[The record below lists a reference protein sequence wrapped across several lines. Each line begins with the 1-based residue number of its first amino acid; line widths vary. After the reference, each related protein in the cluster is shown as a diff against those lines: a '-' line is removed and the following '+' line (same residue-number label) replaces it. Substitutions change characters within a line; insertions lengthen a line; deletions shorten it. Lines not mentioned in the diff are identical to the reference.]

1 MDGNGVSTTLAIDF
15 PFHSVEDLIVIET
28 IIATGA
34 ETTKV
39 LNTDYTVGGAQ
50 DDAGHFP
57 DGGEITFTTPP
68 ASSVRVVAYRD
79 PPMSQGVVLQET
91 GKIPVKAAIESPLDK
106 LTMIDQRLSE
116 RIDRALR
123 LSDGDSLEM
132 GRLPVKG
139 VRASRYLGFDG
150 DGNPTMMQT
159 PTGVVTSLAQLTES
173 LKAALPAAGAAGS
186 LRKVTDDARG
196 VWMDTGTRWAPLNG
210 GVINALE
217 FVSGDGTDES
227 AGLQALLDTG
237 KDIFFG
243 PPPVAY
249 GVGSGLILSTSYQRL
264 YGVGPRSVFKCLAA
278 DFNLFTPS
286 ADLVGI
292 EIDGIRA
299 YGFAT
304 TDATQQYFLYTTT
317 SSTVQR
323 SKFCRLWIT
332 GPNASTGFNNGLLF
346 DTDSDANLIEHC
358 LFERLIGTSPGHGYG
373 VLLSNAGHNIVAYN
387 RFLGAVGQGRHAVYI
402 SSGASNTLVV
412 GNFVSNYQNIPLVIY
427 ALSSQATCVFNRI
440 ESNLI
445 EGGTVASD
453 DQGAIHAEG
462 NVQDNTISNNLI
474 TGWGRY
480 GILITDGA
488 QGGLCARNRVLG
500 NLVHEVGYSGI
511 YLLGTKNTLVQ
522 GNQVYD
528 ASQGSAGTYSGIN
541 VSSSGAFGT
550 EENVGST
557 VVGNKSFGAT
567 QRAGLGIDSGA
578 PVPSGF
584 VIHGNDLGAGVVT
597 TYSYK
602 GAAYLGDTVARASVA
617 VAAHV
622 AVQAAGHL
630 RTTLVITGTDATN
643 MTIDDPTDARTDKE
657 LLITIQNNSGG
668 ALGTCTFASGY
679 KTTGSWTQPANAKSR
694 SILFVYNGS
703 VWIEHFRS
711 AADVNI

>member
-1 MDGNGVSTTLAIDF
+1 MDGNGVATTLAIDF

-68 ASSVRVVAYRD
+68 ASTVRMVVYRD
-79 PPMSQGVVLQET
+79 PPMLQGVVLQET

-227 AGLQALLDTG
+227 AGLQDLLDTG

-249 GVGSGLILSTSYQRL
+249 GVGAGLTLSTSYQRL
-264 YGVGPRSVFKCLAA
+264 YGVGPRSVFTCLAA
-278 DFNLFTPS
+278 NFNLFTPS

-299 YGFAT
+299 QGFAT
-304 TDATQQYFLYTTT
+304 TDATQQYFLYTTPT
-317 SSTVQR
+317 FQIQR
-323 SKFCRLWIT
+323 STFRRLWIT
-332 GPNASTGFNNGLLF
+332 GPDASTGFNNGMLF
-346 DTDSDANLIEHC
+346 DTDSDENLIEHC
-358 LFERLIGTSPGHGYG
+358 LFERLIGTSSGHGYG
-373 VLLSNAGHNIVAYN
+373 AQFGPADRNIVAHN
-387 RFLGAVGQGRHAVYI
+387 RFLGATGQGRHAVYVGT
-402 SSGASNTLVV
+402 GASRTLVV
-412 GNFVSNYQNIPLVIY
+412 GNYISNYQNIPLLIY
-427 ALSSQATCVFNRI
+427 ATAAQAACVFNRI
-440 ESNLI
+440 ESNII
-445 EGGTVASD
+445 EDGTVSANE
-453 DQGAIHAEG
+453 QGAIHVDG
-462 NVQDNTISNNLI
+462 NVQDNTVVNNII
-474 TGWGRY
+474 TGWGRH
-480 GILITDGA
+480 GILITDGG
-488 QGGLCARNRVLG
+488 QGGLCARNRVIG

-511 YLLGTKNTLVQ
+511 YLIGTQGTFVQ
-522 GNQVYD
+522 GNHVYD
-528 ASQGSAGTYSGIN
+528 ASQGSAGTYNGIN
-541 VSSSGAFGT
+541 LSSSGTFGT
-550 EENVGST
+550 EEDIGST
-557 VVGNKSFGAT
+557 LIGNKSFGAT

-578 PVPSGF
+578 PVPSSF
-584 VIHGNDLGAGVVT
+584 VIHGNDLGAGT
-597 TYSYK
+597 TATYSYK
-602 GAAYLGDTVARASVA
+602 GVPYLGDTVARASVA
-617 VAAHV
+617 VAANV

-630 RTTLVITGTDATN
+630 RTVLVITGTDATN
-643 MTIDDPTDARTDKE
+643 MTIDTPTDARTDKE
-657 LLITIQNNSGG
+657 LLITIRNNSGG
-668 ALGTCTFASGY
+668 SLGTCTFAAGY

-694 SILFVYNGS
+694 SILFVYDGTA
-703 VWIEHFRS
+703 WIEHFRS
-711 AADVNI
+711 AADVNL